1 MVLNVLFVCS
11 KNRWRSPTAEKIY
24 RNRPELSVRS
34 CGTTR
39 AAIRTLGSADLKW
52 ADVVFFMESKHK
64 SRVFS
69 SFPGE
74 TKFID
79 AYVLDIPDE
88 YQYMDPELIDSLQLS
103 IGPILAE
110 IS

>member
-1 MVLNVLFVCS
+1 MLKVLFVCS

-24 RNRPELSVRS
+24 RNRHELSVRS

-39 AAIRTLGSADLKW
+39 DAVRTLGAADLKW
-52 ADVVFFMESKHK
+52 ADVVFFMEPKHK

-74 TKFID
+74 TKFLD
-79 AYVLDIPDE
+79 TYVLDIPDD
-88 YQYMDPELIDSLQLS
+88 YQFMDPELVDTLQLS
-103 IGPILAE
+103 IDLILAK